1 LPPPFFYIN
10 TSLLETSC
18 SINTFIMRTFI
29 TIAAALF
36 AGVASA
42 TNSQANA
49 FKNPSGGYTF
59 TAGEPTTLSWNAD
72 AGTTV
77 TLRLQYG
84 AVSTANSGTI
94 IACEY
99 LSIFSIYITHAH
111 GQYPSPSGRVFA
123 YNVP

>member
-1 LPPPFFYIN
+1 
-10 TSLLETSC
+10 
-18 SINTFIMRTFI
+18 MRTFI
-29 TIAAALF
+29 TVAAALF

-49 FKNPSGGYTF
+49 FKNPAGGYTF
-59 TAGEPTTLSWNAD
+59 TVGEPTTLSWNAD

-84 AVSTANSGTI
+84 SVSTANSGTV

-99 LSIFSIYITHAH
+99 LQLS
-111 GQYPSPSGRVFA
+111 YPMPIACIHLYPNG
-123 YNVP
+123 